1 VRGQRVDGENKASF
15 WLICVVSA
23 FALVFFGLVGI
34 SAATQPGYEFSG
46 FMTDYVRTQLIAFA
60 AGLLVGLIILYVG
73 FAYVV
78 KVAPYLAVFN
88 VVLLLIT
95 LDPKLIPKMSPGIL
109 HGRGE
114 CCLTSSLPTYRKAQL
129 LLEDSETA
137 KR

>member
-1 VRGQRVDGENKASF
+1 MKIRLVFG
-15 WLICVVSA
+15 LICVVSA

-95 LDPKLIPKMSPGIL
+95 LVI
-109 HGRGE
+109 GE
-114 CCLTSSLPTYRKAQL
+114 EAYGAQRWISLALFNFNLQSLQSCLYPCFLFG
-129 LLEDSETA
+129 
-137 KR
+137 

>member
-1 VRGQRVDGENKASF
+1 VKIRLVFG
-15 WLICVVSA
+15 LICVVSA

-78 KVAPYLAVFN
+78 KVAPYLAIFN

-95 LDPKLIPKMSPGIL
+95 LVI
-109 HGRGE
+109 GE
-114 CCLTSSLPTYRKAQL
+114 EAYGAQRWISLGSFQISTFRACKVVFTPASCLDKRSLQWC
-129 LLEDSETA
+129 
-137 KR
+137 